1 MEPSCVSGV
10 VRSGLSKALFFEDVC
25 RKETRKTDC
34 CLEVDATP
42 SFVTDAVHVFTAKER
57 QLTPEV
63 QVNA

>member
-1 MEPSCVSGV
+1 MEPSCVWCCEIGFV
-10 VRSGLSKALFFEDVC
+10 VGTFLKMYVE
-25 RKETRKTDC
+25 KETRKSDC

-42 SFVTDAVHVFTAKER
+42 SFVTDAVHALTAKEQ